1 MCGAAASRHTE
12 SNDAGKW
19 SRAVTIIVSVKIN
32 DGIVMA
38 ADSAGAMPSGQVY
51 AHANKIANL
60 CEGLPIGAMSTGAG
74 GIGNE
79 SVETLLKDLRR
90 RFAGL
95 DPARPDW
102 RLDPAGYAMEHV
114 AGRLRSFLFE
124 EKAAPFPE
132 PTNLQLRL
140 CGYSAGRPLA
150 EVWEVSMTGRDC
162 PPPRR
167 IMDENAFGVLW
178 DGQYEALNRLVLG
191 LGFGIE
197 DALVRHGVPPE
208 DAGKLQENLVKDLY
222 TTLSVPAMPIQDA
235 IDLARFLVE
244 TTIGFVRFAVFL
256 PKSVGGAVEIAAITK
271 HEGFRWVQS
280 KRHQP
285 AGIRRGG

>member
-1 MCGAAASRHTE
+1 MT
-12 SNDAGKW
+12 
-19 SRAVTIIVSVKIN
+19 VIVSVKIN
-32 DGIVMA
+32 DGVVMA
-38 ADSAGAMPSGQVY
+38 ADSAGSMGSGQVY

-60 CEGLPIGAMSTGAG
+60 CEGLPVGAMSTGSG

-95 DPARPDW
+95 SPAHADW
-102 RLDPAGYAMEHV
+102 RLDPDAYTIEEV
-114 AGRLRSFLFE
+114 ATGLRRFLFE
-124 EKAAPFPE
+124 EKAAACQAE
-132 PTNLQLRL
+132 TNLQVRI

-150 EVWEVSMTGRDC
+150 EVWEVNLTGLRC

-167 IMDENAFGVLW
+167 IMDEDGFGVLW

-191 LGFGIE
+191 LGFGIG
-197 DALVRHGVPPE
+197 DALVRHGIPP
-208 DAGKLQENLVKDLY
+208 DQARDLQAKLVGDLY
-222 TTLSVPAMPIQDA
+222 ATLAVPAMPIQDA
-235 IDLARFLVE
+235 VDLARFLVE

-280 KRHQP
+280 KALQP
-285 AGIRRGG
+285 AGPNRSE

>member
-1 MCGAAASRHTE
+1 MSGAPLRAIPSD
-12 SNDAGKW
+12 DAGKW

-38 ADSAGAMPSGQVY
+38 SDSAGSMPSGQVY

-60 CEGLPIGAMSTGAG
+60 CEGLPVGAMSTGAG

-95 DPARPDW
+95 DPAHPDW
-102 RLDPAGYAMEHV
+102 RLDPAGYAMERV

-124 EKAAPFPE
+124 EKAAPCPE

-167 IMDENAFGVLW
+167 IMDETGFGVLW

-191 LGFGIE
+191 LGFGIG

-271 HEGFRWVQS
+271 HEGFRWVQRKS
-280 KRHQP
+280 FSP
-285 AGIRRGG
+285 AGTCQNG

>member
-1 MCGAAASRHTE
+1 M
-12 SNDAGKW
+12 
-19 SRAVTIIVSVKIN
+19 TIIVSVKIN
-32 DGIVMA
+32 DGVVMA
-38 ADSAGAMPSGQVY
+38 ADSAGTMSSGQIY
-51 AHANKIANL
+51 AHANKITNL

-90 RFAGL
+90 RFAGR
-95 DPARPDW
+95 DPAHPDW
-102 RLDPAGYAMEHV
+102 RLDPERYTMEQL
-114 AGRLRSFLFE
+114 AGRLRAFLFE
-124 EKAAPFPE
+124 EKAASCPE

-150 EVWEVSMTGRDC
+150 EVWEVSMTGRAC

-167 IMDENAFGVLW
+167 IMDETSFGVMW
-178 DGQYEALNRLVLG
+178 DGQYEALNRLILG
-191 LGFGIE
+191 LGFDVG
-197 DALVRHGVPPE
+197 DALVKHGMPAAQ
-208 DAGKLQENLVKDLY
+208 AGRLQEELVQELY
-222 TTLSVPAMPIQDA
+222 ATLSVPAMPIQDA

-271 HEGFRWVQS
+271 HEGFRWVQRKS
-280 KRHQP
+280 FYP
-285 AGIRRGG
+285 AGLRQEG